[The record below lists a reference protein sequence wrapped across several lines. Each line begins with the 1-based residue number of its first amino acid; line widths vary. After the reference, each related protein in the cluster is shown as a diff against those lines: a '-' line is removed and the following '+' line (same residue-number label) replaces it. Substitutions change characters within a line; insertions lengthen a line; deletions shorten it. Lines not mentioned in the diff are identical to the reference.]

1 VGGAIVAEDG
11 ITDGAGTGA
20 GDAGGASGAA
30 EPGGAGVPGG
40 AERDTGGAEDP
51 GGPGRAGD
59 SGGTGGAGREE
70 PTALDD
76 LLSAREYEGPRDG
89 LPDPGNPSGDTSK
102 DASGGAPGPD
112 QPVPGSAAGP
122 AAGPDRRSRR
132 RRRTRRVLYGALV
145 LLCVGVLLVVGGGY
159 WAVEHY
165 TGRVQRIPNAFP
177 TNVPKADQ
185 PLPSKDGS
193 QTFLLV
199 GLDARSDLPTTGK
212 NAKAAEWKPGA
223 QRSDTMMLVHIPA
236 NHKNAYVVSLPR
248 DSWVSVP
255 GHGKAKLNA
264 AFSWGG
270 PPLLI
275 DTVQRMTKLK
285 IDHLMV
291 IDWSGFK
298 RLTDAVG
305 GVDIT
310 VDKTVSRRNG
320 PGGVWTAGTH
330 HMNGAEALDY
340 VRERYS
346 LPRGD
351 LDRTHRQQ
359 NFLRAVLG
367 KMLSSGTFS
376 NPLKLKRALDQ
387 VTSVVSV
394 DDKLSDGDLRGLV
407 WDMRGVRSKDMVFMN
422 APVAGFD
429 TIQKQSV
436 VLLDANA
443 TSELWEA
450 MRNDTMAHY
459 VATNTLDKLG
469 SKVS

>member
-1 VGGAIVAEDG
+1 MAWGQQCVQDRRFYRGGGAIVGDG
-11 ITDGAGTGA
+11 GEKDGTGA
-20 GDAGGASGAA
+20 MSDTAGDEDRGDAMALDELLKARDPERPDGPAGA
-30 EPGGAGVPGG
+30 
-40 AERDTGGAEDP
+40 DTGT
-51 GGPGRAGD
+51 
-59 SGGTGGAGREE
+59 GTDEA
-70 PTALDD
+70 
-76 LLSAREYEGPRDG
+76 
-89 LPDPGNPSGDTSK
+89 DT
-102 DASGGAPGPD
+102 APGAVPA
-112 QPVPGSAAGP
+112 PV
-122 AAGPDRRSRR
+122 PDRRARR
-132 RRRTRRVLYGALV
+132 RRRTRRVLYGALI
-145 LLCVGVLLVVGGGY
+145 LLCTGILLVVGGGY

-165 TGRVQRIPNAFP
+165 TGKVQRIPNAFP
-177 TNVPKADQ
+177 TNVPKAAL
-185 PLPSKDGS
+185 PPPSKDGS

-212 NAKAAEWKPGA
+212 DAEAAEWKPGA

-248 DSWVSVP
+248 DSWVSIP

-275 DTVQRMTKLK
+275 DTVQRMTRVKV
-285 IDHLMV
+285 DHLMV

-298 RLTDAVG
+298 KLTDAVG
-305 GVDIT
+305 GVDVT

-330 HMNGAEALDY
+330 HMDGSEALDY
-340 VRERYS
+340 VRERYG

-359 NFLRAVLG
+359 NFLRAVLA
-367 KMLSSGTFS
+367 KMLSQGTFT
-376 NPLKLKRALDQ
+376 NPLKLKHTLDQ

-407 WDMRGVRSKDMVFMN
+407 WDMRKVRSNDMVFMN

-436 VLLDANA
+436 VLLDENG

-459 VATNTLDKLG
+459 VATNTLDELG
-469 SKVS
+469 DKVS